1 MSKELL
7 VYCQKVFSY
16 NDSRLDNLDEVFTS
30 FCRTPLHIAA
40 MRGDIKFAKQILSLR
55 PDLAL
60 KQDLNGF
67 TPLHLASA
75 RFSIKM
81 VQLLLRGNRGIDACI
96 VQDQHGRTPLHLAA
110 MQDRVRN
117 MKVLM
122 EECPEAIH
130 LKNDQNETILHFCVK
145 INTNISTL
153 GLVIK
158 KLVLAQ
164 PSDLNHISVNSRDN
178 DGNTILHLAAETGNR
193 KIVDY
198 LLNNNNIRIDTNAVN
213 NNNLKALSMLSP
225 AQRDELEIG
234 FYDNSLEQRAVK
246 HEHKTNSKDG
256 DIKHKKLKERT
267 NTAMVVATL
276 IAGIAFQAAMNPPGG
291 VWQDDSKV
299 DSGKDPITFTYYL
312 NRMYGST
319 ITCSL
324 DSYLQEGCK
333 RDGVSPNNGSYWVE
347 KEKRYSGISFVAPN
361 STKNKATALDHARIF
376 VYDLMSTIWWEE
388 SPSDLYMMT
397 KGLILRD
404 FNSTKVVS
412 NYSSSDSESNGG
424 NFFPYIMRYAGYPIM
439 AYSHPAMY
447 MIYMTSS
454 GVAFFV
460 SLCIILLATCGF
472 INDTSPTQARFL
484 GMLMCIS
491 ILSVSH
497 SYVCLIVTLL
507 PGFYTERL
515 EFLVFCSYTAV
526 CCICGFCFYIWSL
539 ISKVVKLRKR
549 HLFGINIRDAICVW
563 ALWDKD
569 SMVVVIFAIST
580 MFFVGFSLVLLYTS
594 FMVTF
599 FGSYFRDFQIIN

>member
-1 MSKELL
+1 MSKKVL
-7 VYCQKVFSY
+7 VYFPKVFSY

-40 MRGDIKFAKQILSLR
+40 MRGDIKFARQILSLR

-60 KQDLNGF
+60 KQDSNGF
-67 TPLHLASA
+67 TPLHFASA
-75 RFSIKM
+75 RFNIGM
-81 VQLLLRGNRGIDACI
+81 VRLLLRFGRGIGACI
-96 VQDQHGRTPLHLAA
+96 VQDQYGRTPLYLAA
-110 MQDRVRN
+110 IARS
-117 MKVLM
+117 K
-122 EECPEAIH
+122 AIH

-178 DGNTILHLAAETGNR
+178 DGNTILHLAAEMGNR

-234 FYDNSLEQRAVK
+234 FYDNRLEQRAVK

-291 VWQDDSKV
+291 VWQDGSKV

-333 RDGVSPNNGSYWVE
+333 RDGVSPNNGSYRVE

-412 NYSSSDSESNGG
+412 
-424 NFFPYIMRYAGYPIM
+424 
-439 AYSHPAMY
+439 
-447 MIYMTSS
+447 
-454 GVAFFV
+454 
-460 SLCIILLATCGF
+460 
-472 INDTSPTQARFL
+472 DTSPTQARFL

-491 ILSVSH
+491 ILSNSWYFVH
-497 SYVCLIVTLL
+497 TLQSAASAEEE
-507 PGFYTERL
+507 PF
-515 EFLVFCSYTAV
+515 
-526 CCICGFCFYIWSL
+526 W
-539 ISKVVKLRKR
+539 
-549 HLFGINIRDAICVW
+549 N
-563 ALWDKD
+563 
-569 SMVVVIFAIST
+569 
-580 MFFVGFSLVLLYTS
+580 
-594 FMVTF
+594 
-599 FGSYFRDFQIIN
+599 